1 MMWFSGRL
9 DQYEESVLGQC
20 MGNWEIDIKSAV
32 QEELLATYLSH
43 LIMLIE
49 KNNRYGNSAL
59 EPLGVFH
66 QEGSADGLL
75 VRIDDKL
82 QRIKNG
88 AEIRKNDVADL
99 VGYLM
104 LYMVKRGWTNFE
116 EMID

>member
-1 MMWFSGRL
+1 MIWFNGRL
-9 DQYEESVLGQC
+9 DEYIDGRLEEC
-20 MGNWEIDIKSAV
+20 MANWEIEIRTAV
-32 QEELLATYLSH
+32 QEELLGLYLNH
-43 LIMLIE
+43 LEMLIE

-59 EPLGVFH
+59 EPLGIFH
-66 QEGSADGLL
+66 QEGSTDGLL

-88 AEIRKNDVADL
+88 APIRKNDVADL

-104 LYMVKRGWTNFE
+104 LYMVKRGWTRFE